1 MEQAK
6 QRIADYT
13 YELPDERI
21 AKYPLEERDSSKLL
35 VYKEGVIEEDVYRNI
50 ASHLPAGT
58 LLVFNQTKVVHAR
71 LLFKKATG
79 GIIEVFC
86 LEPGDGY
93 PDIQSAM
100 LQKGQVQWKCMIGGA
115 SKWKNGIALHIEH
128 TRPAFVLSAS
138 IIEKAGG
145 NYLLKLKWDD
155 ESLSFAEILHY
166 AGKVPLPP
174 YMHREAEINDEE
186 RYQTIFAK
194 EEGSVAAPTA
204 ALHFTAR
211 VFNSLEERGIDTGF
225 VTLHVGA
232 GTFKPVKSETMLEHD
247 MHAEWIE
254 VNVAC
259 LEQIILHLEKGIVPV
274 GTTSLRTLES
284 LYWIGLK
291 MLNNIEMDI
300 SGIAVSQWEPYEL
313 KANAET
319 RAALQAII
327 NYLHEQKLQKLVTRT
342 QILIAPGY
350 NFKLVKGLITNF
362 HQPQSTL
369 LLLVAALIGDEW
381 RSVYEYGLSHDY
393 RFLSYG
399 DGCLLWA

>member
-1 MEQAK
+1 MEPAK

-13 YELPDERI
+13 YELADERI

-35 VYKEGVIEEDVYRNI
+35 IYRDGVIGEDIYRNI
-50 ASHLPAGT
+50 ATHLPAGT

-71 LLFKKATG
+71 LLFKKTTG

-86 LEPGDGY
+86 LEPGDQY
-93 PDIQSAM
+93 LDIQGAM
-100 LQKGQVQWKCMIGGA
+100 LQKGKVQWKCMIGGA
-115 SKWKNGIALHIEH
+115 SKWKNGIELHIAH
-128 TRPAFVLSAS
+128 TGPDFVLSAS
-138 IIEKAGG
+138 IIERAGG
-145 NYLLKLKWDD
+145 NYLLQLKWDD

-174 YMHREAEINDEE
+174 YLHREAERSDEE

-204 ALHFTAR
+204 GLHFTER
-211 VFNSLEERGIDTGF
+211 VLNSLEEKRIDTGF

-254 VNVAC
+254 VNVVC
-259 LEQIILHLEKGIVPV
+259 LEQIIQHLDKGIVPV

-291 MLNNIEMDI
+291 MLN
-300 SGIAVSQWEPYEL
+300 
-313 KANAET
+313 
-319 RAALQAII
+319 R
-327 NYLHEQKLQKLVTRT
+327 
-342 QILIAPGY
+342 
-350 NFKLVKGLITNF
+350 VKI
-362 HQPQSTL
+362 
-369 LLLVAALIGDEW
+369 
-381 RSVYEYGLSHDY
+381 
-393 RFLSYG
+393 
-399 DGCLLWA
+399 